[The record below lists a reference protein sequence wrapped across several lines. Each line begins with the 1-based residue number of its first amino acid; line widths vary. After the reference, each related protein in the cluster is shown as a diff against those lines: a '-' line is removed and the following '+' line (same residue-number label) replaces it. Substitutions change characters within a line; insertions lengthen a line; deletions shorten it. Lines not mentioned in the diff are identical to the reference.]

1 LRNERSFTNQVQN
14 KNNTNKGAAKMT
26 EMKNNLMRNAIVET
40 KVPEEVECE
49 PLVQLEATETIAEEK
64 AMFELE
70 NDVLVEFGDRTFR
83 AEFEVERFLA
93 TLTEAQLAEAEV
105 LVDDDTFVVFYP
117 ILNKRSEDGR
127 RSGHH
132 FDLDCPRPTVA
143 AADVP
148 ELVGVFADQSQPFNG
163 SWSNSRDAALA
174 VLLASVRL

>member
-1 LRNERSFTNQVQN
+1 
-14 KNNTNKGAAKMT
+14 MT
-26 EMKNNLMRNAIVET
+26 EMEKNLMRNAIVET
-40 KVPEEVECE
+40 KVPEEVKCE
-49 PLVQLEATETIAEEK
+49 PLVRLEATETLTEEK

-70 NDVLVEFGDRTFR
+70 TDVLVEFGDRTFR

-117 ILNKRSEDGR
+117 LLSKKSEGGR
-127 RSGHH
+127 RNGYH

-148 ELVGVFADQSQPFNG
+148 ELVGVFADQSQSFNG
-163 SWSNSRDAALA
+163 ARPASRDAALA